1 MTTVAVAS
9 QPGLPW
15 TRPHGLWLGA
25 IAVTLAIYLLRD
37 HLPWADAYPKDGFI
51 PLQRWCSQAM
61 ALMKD
66 ILFPITRAIT
76 AILGA
81 PLQLAYGLL
90 ERGFTFGSGES
101 AFRIPPLSWVGV
113 VASVA
118 IWGYAYGGI
127 RIAALGA
134 IGFLYLALFGEWTS
148 SMRTLALVINCVPL
162 SIAIGLMLGIAGFRW
177 PRLNKA
183 LIVPLLDLAQAVPAY
198 AYLVPMLY
206 FFGTN
211 PVAGLIATL
220 VYATPPM
227 VRATTLALSQVPN
240 EISDFGTMA
249 GCTRRQHMWRILVPS
264 ARPLIMVG
272 VNQVIMAT
280 LNMVII
286 SSMIGALGL
295 GYDVLLA
302 LRALKQGAAL
312 EAGLAIVILAIVLDR
327 ISKAMAERSPRP
339 HIRNQGFWQRHP
351 LLCLALG
358 ILAVTTLLSAVV
370 PELTVLPKSMTMS
383 TGTYLDQVV
392 SAVNK
397 SFHDQIELVRVFLV
411 LYVLKPIKTFL
422 LALPWLGVIML
433 LAVGGLQLGGWRLA
447 LLVVSLATFCAV
459 SGLWDMTM
467 ITVYLVGISAFFAC
481 AVGIPL
487 GIAAARNDAVDRILT
502 VVVDFLQ
509 TVPPFNYLIPAVILL
524 GVGDVAAM
532 LGIVLY
538 SMTCAIRYTTHGI
551 RQVPPNLIEAARAS
565 GCTRLQLLWRVQ
577 MPLALPEIMLGVNQV
592 LMFALAMDI
601 YAAMIGTTDL
611 GQEVLKALAKADV
624 GRGIVGGLAVACIG
638 IIADRLI
645 HAWSARVKQR
655 YGLA

>member
-1 MTTVAVAS
+1 MTAIAAPA
-9 QPGLPW
+9 QPSPAW
-15 TRPHGLWLGA
+15 TRWHGLWLGA
-25 IAVTLAIYLLRD
+25 IVATLALYLLQD
-37 HLPWADAYPKDGFI
+37 QLPWGDTYPKDGFV
-51 PLQRWCSQAM
+51 PLQRWFSQITA
-61 ALMKD
+61 ALKNV
-66 ILFPITRAIT
+66 LFPITRAIT
-76 AILGA
+76 AVLGA

-90 ERGFTFGSGES
+90 ERGFAFGSGEG
-101 AFRIPPLSWVGV
+101 AFRIPPLSWVGI
-113 VASVA
+113 VAAVA

-127 RIAALGA
+127 RIAVLGA
-134 IGFLYLALFGEWTS
+134 IGFLYLAVFGEWTS
-148 SMRTLALVINCVPL
+148 SMRTLALVLNCVPL
-162 SIAIGLMLGIAGFRW
+162 SIALGLMLGIAGFRW
-177 PRLNKA
+177 PNVNKA
-183 LIVPLLDLAQAVPAY
+183 LIVPMLDLAQAVPAY
-198 AYLVPMLY
+198 AYLVPMLF

-227 VRATTLALSQVPN
+227 VRATTLALSQVPG
-240 EISDFGTMA
+240 EISDFGIMA

-327 ISKAMAERSPRP
+327 ISKAMAEQTSRP
-339 HIRNQGFWQRHP
+339 HIRGRNFRQRHP
-351 LLCLALG
+351 QLCLAIA
-358 ILAVTTLLSAVV
+358 ILASTTLLGTLV
-370 PELTVLPKSMTMS
+370 PELTVLPKSMTIS
-383 TGTYLDQVV
+383 TGTYLDQAV

-397 SFHDQIELVRVFLV
+397 AFHDDIEVVRVLLV

-422 LALPWLGVIML
+422 LALPWLGVILL

-447 LLVVSLATFCAV
+447 LLVTGLAAFCAV
-459 SGLWDMTM
+459 SGLWDLTM
-467 ITVYLVGISAFFAC
+467 ITVYLVGISAVFAC
-481 AVGIPL
+481 AIGIPL
-487 GIAAARNDAVDRILT
+487 GIAAARNDTVDRILT

-551 RQVPPNLIEAARAS
+551 RQVPPNLIEAAKAS
-565 GCTRLQLLWRVQ
+565 GCTRQQLLWRVQ
-577 MPLALPEIMLGVNQV
+577 VPLALPEIMLGVNQV

-601 YAAMIGTTDL
+601 YAAMIGTSDL
-611 GQEVLKALAKADV
+611 GQEVLKALAKADI

-645 HAWSARVKQR
+645 HAWSSRVKQR
-655 YGLA
+655 FGLT